1 MEQKNNSG
9 TIFRNAKKETAQAPD
24 YSGTA
29 TVGEKKYRIAGWI
42 NKSKTGSNYL
52 RILFSEQQAQDLNES
67 ASQAQMPI
75 QPQSSQVN
83 PNLLKSN
90 GTFTDPVELLGWDG

>member
-42 NKSKTGSNYL
+42 NKSKTGANYL
-52 RILFSEQQAQDLNES
+52 RVLFTEVVE
-67 ASQAQMPI
+67 
-75 QPQSSQVN
+75 QPQAGLPAEQSRLEMGSGNVDSVMIDDL
-83 PNLLKSN
+83 P
-90 GTFTDPVELLGWDG
+90 F

>member
-29 TVGEKKYRIAGWI
+29 TVAEKKYRIAGWI
-42 NKSKTGSNYL
+42 NKSKTGGNYL
-52 RILFSEQQAQDLNES
+52 RIIFNEPPMIPIAPLPAEQSRLEIGSGNVDSVMLDDL
-67 ASQAQMPI
+67 P
-75 QPQSSQVN
+75 
-83 PNLLKSN
+83 
-90 GTFTDPVELLGWDG
+90 F

>member
-9 TIFRNAKKETAQAPD
+9 TIFRNVKKETAQAPD

-29 TVGEKKYRIAGWI
+29 TVNEKKFRIAGWI

-52 RILFSEQQAQDLNES
+52 RILFTEIIE
-67 ASQAQMPI
+67 
-75 QPQSSQVN
+75 QPQTGTPTEQSR
-83 PNLLKSN
+83 LEMGN
-90 GTFTDPVELLGWDG
+90 GNIDSVMIDDLPF

>member
-29 TVGEKKYRIAGWI
+29 TIAEKKYRIAGWI
-42 NKSKTGSNYL
+42 NKSKTGANYL
-52 RILFSEQQAQDLNES
+52 RVLFTEVIEKPQAEVPAEQSRLEMGSGNVDSVMIDDL
-67 ASQAQMPI
+67 P
-75 QPQSSQVN
+75 
-83 PNLLKSN
+83 
-90 GTFTDPVELLGWDG
+90 F

>member
-29 TVGEKKYRIAGWI
+29 TVGEQNWI
-42 NKSKTGSNYL
+42 
-52 RILFSEQQAQDLNES
+52 
-67 ASQAQMPI
+67 
-75 QPQSSQVN
+75 
-83 PNLLKSN
+83 
-90 GTFTDPVELLGWDG
+90 

>member
-29 TVGEKKYRIAGWI
+29 TIGEKKYRIAGWI
-42 NKSKTGSNYL
+42 NKSKTGANYL
-52 RILFSEQQAQDLNES
+52 RVLFTEIVAQDLN
-67 ASQAQMPI
+67 AQAGQAHLPLT
-75 QPQSSQVN
+75 PGQVDSIMLDDL
-83 PNLLKSN
+83 P
-90 GTFTDPVELLGWDG
+90 F

>member
-42 NKSKTGSNYL
+42 NKSKTGGNYL
-52 RILFSEQQAQDLNES
+52 RVLFSEQQAQDLNAS
-67 ASQAQMPI
+67 PSQAKIPI
-75 QPQSSQVN
+75 RFVNLVEEYLNENDDQNSSDL
-83 PNLLKSN
+83 P
-90 GTFTDPVELLGWDG
+90 F